1 MPGASRLVSPLK
13 RRVHGPLVSQVHKLS
28 ATSES
33 VGCRRHWGHFWVKLR
48 SATSAV
54 VPAERAGLDSQREP
68 KLLSQ
73 QAFRYLDTQRFPE
86 SPPSQLPAR
95 SHQANFRPLND
106 RRARVRHRPELVVRP
121 DSPSARMGPRSTRC
135 RAADP
140 PPWRTRRGA
149 LAHKVN
155 QYNNENAARRRRFHV
170 LGWVAVGLRGCAGD
184 SHSS

>member
-121 DSPSARMGPRSTRC
+121 DSPWARMGPRSTRC

-155 QYNNENAARRRRFHV
+155 QYNNETPPEGGAFM
-170 LGWVAVGLRGCAGD
+170 C
-184 SHSS
+184 